1 MMKVSNPLNIS
12 AKQVV
17 NGVAGAAG
25 GFVSGGWAGA
35 AVGGAAGLVKK
46 PKKGQKMTVGKV
58 AGSALQGAAIGGVVG
73 SFTGTGA
80 VGSLFS
86 SKSSSRGG
94 TAAPNPNEQAGAF
107 QGSNVSFIDKASKWV
122 TGIGGVVGGL
132 FGAKTASASTNADV
146 QNADYVTPDGQRV
159 QQPGEGSNAL
169 LWIGLGLIV
178 FLFLRK

>member
-1 MMKVSNPLNIS
+1 MRVANPAKLS

-35 AVGGAAGLVKK
+35 AVGGAAGLMKK
-46 PKKGQKMTVGKV
+46 PKKGQKMTVGTV
-58 AGSALQGAAIGGVVG
+58 AGSALTGAAVGGVVG
-73 SFTGTGA
+73 AFTGTGA
-80 VGSLFS
+80 VSSLFN
-86 SKSSSRGG
+86 KSSSGG
-94 TAAPNPNEQAGAF
+94 STAAPNPNEQAGAF

-122 TGIGGVVGGL
+122 GGIGGVVGGL
-132 FGAKTASASTNADV
+132 FGAKTASAATGADV

-159 QQPGEGSNAL
+159 QQPGQGSNAL
-169 LWIGLGLIV
+169 LWIGLGVIL